1 MKEIE
6 AIGRQNELVEVALYF
21 ASTASDYST
30 GQKLAVDRGSVTKK
44 YLHIS
49 LVIYQTKLLYKS
61 EIIEIK
67 GELQMTN
74 VYILGGA
81 RTPFGSFGGSLK
93 DVSAVELGEIASR
106 GAIEQSKVEAGEI
119 EHVFAGNVIH
129 TSKNAS
135 YLARHVALKAGV
147 PIASPSLTLNR
158 LCGSGLQ
165 AVVSAAQTIML
176 DEARVVLALGA
187 ENMSQSPHVL
197 RNVRFGTGLKSP
209 EMDDMLW
216 ATLSDE
222 YVGCGMG
229 NTAENLA
236 DQYEIGRDVQDQFA
250 LESQK
255 KASRAHREGRFK
267 QEITPVIVMN
277 KGKQTAIDEDEYIR
291 HDATIERLAVLKPA
305 FKKGG
310 TVTAGN
316 ASGINDGAA
325 AVVLASESYLTK
337 SPSINPIARIVSW
350 GIAGVDPSIMGI
362 GPVPASQIALKKAGL
377 SIDDIDLIEANEAF
391 AAQYLAIEKELGLNR
406 EKVNVNGGAI
416 ALGHPV
422 GASGARILNSL
433 AIELKNQGKKYGLAT
448 LCIGGGQGIS
458 MIIESV

>member
-1 MKEIE
+1 M
-6 AIGRQNELVEVALYF
+6 A
-21 ASTASDYST
+21 D
-30 GQKLAVDRGSVTKK
+30 
-44 YLHIS
+44 
-49 LVIYQTKLLYKS
+49 
-61 EIIEIK
+61 
-67 GELQMTN
+67 

-93 DVSAVELGEIASR
+93 DVSAIELGTIACR
-106 GAIEQSKVEAGEI
+106 GAIEQSKVEAKEI

-129 TSKNAS
+129 TSKNSS
-135 YLARHVALKAGV
+135 YLARHVALKAGI
-147 PIASPSLTLNR
+147 PIESPSLTLNR

-165 AVVSAAQTIML
+165 AVVSAAQTISL
-176 DEARVVLALGA
+176 DEAQVALALGT

-209 EMDDMLW
+209 DMDDMLW

-222 YVGCGMG
+222 YIGCGMG
-229 NTAENLA
+229 MTAENLA
-236 DQYEIGRDVQDQFA
+236 DQYEIGREMQDQFA
-250 LESQK
+250 LESQR
-255 KASRAHREGRFK
+255 KAARAQREGRFK
-267 QEITPVIVMN
+267 QEITPVIVTN
-277 KGKQTAIDEDEYIR
+277 KGKQITIDEDEYIR
-291 HDATIERLAVLKPA
+291 HDAAIERLAKLKST
-305 FKKGG
+305 FKKDG

-316 ASGINDGAA
+316 ASGINDGAG
-325 AVVLASESYLTK
+325 AVILASDAYLTK
-337 SPSINPIARIVSW
+337 NSSITPMARIVSW

-362 GPVPASQIALKKAGL
+362 GPVPATRLALKRAGL

-391 AAQYLAIEKELGLNR
+391 AAQYLAVEKELNLNR

>member
-1 MKEIE
+1 MDT
-6 AIGRQNELVEVALYF
+6 V
-21 ASTASDYST
+21 
-30 GQKLAVDRGSVTKK
+30 
-44 YLHIS
+44 YL
-49 LVIYQTKLLYKS
+49 
-61 EIIEIK
+61 
-67 GELQMTN
+67 
-74 VYILGGA
+74 LGGA

-106 GAIEQSKVEAGEI
+106 GAIEKSKVEAEEI

-135 YLARHVALKAGV
+135 YLARHVALKAGI
-147 PIASPSLTLNR
+147 PIESPSLTLNR

-165 AVVSAAQTIML
+165 AIVSAAQTISL
-176 DEARVVLALGA
+176 DEAQVVLALGT

-216 ATLSDE
+216 ATLTDE

-229 NTAENLA
+229 MTAENLA
-236 DQYEIGRDVQDQFA
+236 NQYKIGREAQDQFA
-250 LESQK
+250 LESQN
-255 KASRAHREGRFK
+255 KAARAQQEGRFK
-267 QEITPVIVMN
+267 QEITPVIIEN
-277 KGKQTAIDEDEYIR
+277 KGRRITIAEDEYIR
-291 HDATIERLAVLKPA
+291 HDATKERLADLKPA
-305 FKKGG
+305 FKKDG

-325 AVVLASESYLTK
+325 AVILASESYLTK
-337 SPSINPIARIVSW
+337 NPSIAPMARIVSW

-362 GPVPASQIALKKAGL
+362 GPVSASKIALKKAGL
-377 SIDDIDLIEANEAF
+377 NINDIDLIEANEAF
-391 AAQYLAIEKELGLNR
+391 AAQYLAVEKELGLNR

-433 AIELKNQGKKYGLAT
+433 AIELRNQGKKYGLAT

>member
-1 MKEIE
+1 
-6 AIGRQNELVEVALYF
+6 
-21 ASTASDYST
+21 
-30 GQKLAVDRGSVTKK
+30 
-44 YLHIS
+44 
-49 LVIYQTKLLYKS
+49 
-61 EIIEIK
+61 
-67 GELQMTN
+67 MTN
-74 VYILGGA
+74 VYILGGS

-93 DVSAVELGEIASR
+93 DVSAVELGVIASR
-106 GAIEQSKVEAGEI
+106 GAIEKSKVDVNEI

-135 YLARHVALKAGV
+135 YLGRHVALKTGI
-147 PIASPSLTLNR
+147 PIESPSLTLNR

-165 AVVSAAQTIML
+165 AIVSAAQSILL
-176 DEARVVLALGA
+176 DDAQVALALGT

-197 RNVRFGTGLKSP
+197 RDVRFGTGLKSP
-209 EMDDMLW
+209 AMDDMLW
-216 ATLSDE
+216 ATLTDE

-229 NTAENLA
+229 MTAENLA
-236 DQYEIGRDVQDQFA
+236 TQYEIGRDVQDQFA

-255 KASRAHREGRFK
+255 KAYRAQQEGRFK
-267 QEITPVIVMN
+267 QEISPVILEK
-277 KGKQTAIDEDEYIR
+277 KGKQITIEEDEHIR
-291 HDATIERLAVLKPA
+291 HDANLENLAKLKPA

-325 AVVLASESYLTK
+325 AVIVASESYLTK
-337 SPSINPIARIVSW
+337 KPNITPMARIVSW

-362 GPVPASQIALKKAGL
+362 GPVSATKIALKKAGL
-377 SIDDIDLIEANEAF
+377 SMHDIDLIEANEAF
-391 AAQYLAIEKELGLNR
+391 AAQYLAVEKELGLSR